1 MLRKSQRRQSLR
13 CRSEMAALCVPAT
26 ESSSCTRSTLCG
38 ECGKELEAHCFVHIV
53 EIDRVVNYVVPSFP
67 VFEATLQ
74 HVRYRFVEEDEEDDG
89 GLVYDGFIQ
98 AKDPCTVES
107 GCILRLCRC
116 YLSAFFVN
124 RDEISGHSELYIV

>member
-67 VFEATLQ
+67 VFEATL